1 MMMRGGG
8 GASAK
13 GKAMGMA
20 ALLGMAKQAK
30 GAAKPAA
37 KKKSM
42 PPRKARGKAP
52 MPPQMG
58 PGGPMGPM
66 GY

>member
-1 MMMRGGG
+1 MMRNAA
-8 GASAK
+8 ASR

-30 GAAKPAA
+30 GSAKPAP
-37 KKKSM
+37 KKKAA
-42 PPRKARGKAP
+42 PARGKARGKAP
-52 MPPQMG
+52 MPPMG